1 MRLMSEIRLYNH
13 DNVWCYATQQ
23 HYNYVLKD
31 CIQSKL

>member
-1 MRLMSEIRLYNH
+1 MSEIRLY
-13 DNVWCYATQQ
+13 NVWCYATQQ